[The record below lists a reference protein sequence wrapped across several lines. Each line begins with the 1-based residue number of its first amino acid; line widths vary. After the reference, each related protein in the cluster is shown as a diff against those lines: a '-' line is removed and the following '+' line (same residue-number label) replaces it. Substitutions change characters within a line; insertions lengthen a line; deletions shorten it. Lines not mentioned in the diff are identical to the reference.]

1 MAIKPTASNPKKL
14 LLQKIYT
21 KLEGAFNRHMG
32 EMGRARVSATSA
44 LRGLDKMSEDIE
56 QLIFDALSRTE
67 LPVVGV
73 SQEAPAGAH
82 WLVVGLSSPRNALYG
97 RGPVGCNIAYIEKDG
112 TCPLG
117 AVMLPAENLCAIA
130 ETGLGVHVEG
140 LGRLRCGNRM
150 ELEDTLALLPWKTA
164 DVVEMDLIAKLDAEV
179 IHTRKTGN
187 TMADVVDVACG
198 RADIAIGTRVN
209 RLEALLGNLI
219 MAESGGFA
227 SDLKGKAL
235 GPTSDTMVMAN
246 PKLHGQVVKLLA

>member
-1 MAIKPTASNPKKL
+1 MSKPTAPNPKKL
-14 LLQKIYT
+14 LLQKIYA
-21 KLEGAFNRHMG
+21 KLEGVFNRHMG
-32 EMGRARVSATSA
+32 EMARARVNAASAM
-44 LRGLDKMSEDIE
+44 REMDKMSAAVEQVVFDI
-56 QLIFDALSRTE
+56 LSRTG

-73 SQEAPAGAH
+73 AQDAPAAAH

-117 AVMLPAENLCAIA
+117 AVMLPAEGLCAVA
-130 ETGLGVHVEG
+130 EAGLGVNVEG
-140 LGRLRCGNRM
+140 LGRLRCANRT

-164 DVVEMDLIAKLDAEV
+164 DVVETGLMGKLDAEG

-198 RADIAIGTRVN
+198 RADMALATRVN

-227 SDLKGKAL
+227 SDGKGKAL
-235 GPTSDTMVMAN
+235 GPASDTMVVAN
-246 PKLHGQVVKLLA
+246 PKLHGKLIALFQ